1 MKIKAIFCV
10 GAVSLLAFLPVS
22 QAAQPGEA
30 LAAAAPHATLHLLH
44 GCGHDPMHETP
55 DRLRALVA
63 AMVRVPATEPGAP
76 A

>member
-30 LAAAAPHATLHLLH
+30 LAAAAPLSN
-44 GCGHDPMHETP
+44 GV
-55 DRLRALVA
+55 ALYPQEGNIPPF
-63 AMVRVPATEPGAP
+63 RGSGSK
-76 A
+76 